1 MINAVKSAAS
11 HLEGTSGYTCVANK
25 GHLDNCKDPNG
36 VCETNSICKLID
48 DIKRRG
54 KLDKTEVIYSEA
66 NNIENGT
73 NAKSSFELLFELDY
87 DGDDIEIIA
96 KYISNEV
103 MENYIIKKID
113 DEDK

>member
-1 MINAVKSAAS
+1 MRYEIYAFLRPDILDQQGQAVATA
-11 HLEGTSGYTCVANK
+11 LVNLGFTSVVKCR
-25 GHLDNCKDPNG
+25 
-36 VCETNSICKLID
+36 I
-48 DIKRRG
+48 G
-54 KLDKTEVIYSEA
+54 K
-66 NNIENGT
+66 
-73 NAKSSFELLFELDY
+73 LFELDY